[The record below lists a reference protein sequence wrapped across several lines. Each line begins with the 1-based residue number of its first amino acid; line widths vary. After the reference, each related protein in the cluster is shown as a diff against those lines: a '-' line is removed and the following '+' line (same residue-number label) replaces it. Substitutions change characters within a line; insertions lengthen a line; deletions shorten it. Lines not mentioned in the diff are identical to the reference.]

1 MDTTT
6 KTTQKVHHGFLA
18 VQFSEINLPG
28 VYITQRGDMF
38 RVPNEALA
46 EGRSPVLAWENREGG
61 LVSRICEDPY
71 TPISK
76 CRQLAADADL
86 TVNFLGP
93 FLTARRV
100 APHCGGAL
108 PAGIAWPVSPVGD

>member
-38 RVPNEALA
+38 RVPSEALA

-61 LVSRICEDPY
+61 LVSRVCEDPY

-86 TVNFLGP
+86 PVNF
-93 FLTARRV
+93 
-100 APHCGGAL
+100 
-108 PAGIAWPVSPVGD
+108 